1 MAEAVILG
9 PFVPFPQD
17 GQGSTLFSDRLCCI
31 RKKKI
36 RLGPHINRQQLY
48 LVYFSSER
56 NI

>member
-1 MAEAVILG
+1 MTEAVILG
-9 PFVPFPQD
+9 PFGLFLQD

-36 RLGPHINRQQLY
+36 RLGPHIHRQQLY